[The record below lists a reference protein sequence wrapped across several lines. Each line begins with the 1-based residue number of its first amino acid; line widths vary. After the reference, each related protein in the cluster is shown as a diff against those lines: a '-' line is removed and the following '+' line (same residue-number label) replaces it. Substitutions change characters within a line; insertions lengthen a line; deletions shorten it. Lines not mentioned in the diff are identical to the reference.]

1 MPELLALMSY
11 LVLARKYR
19 PRVFADVVG
28 QETVT
33 GILRGAIEA
42 ERIGHA
48 YLLSGPRG
56 TGKTTTARIFAKA
69 LNCERGPSLD
79 PCNEC
84 DRCLAADA
92 GRDLDLIEIDAASN
106 NSVHD
111 VRELREQVGYAP
123 SEARRKV
130 YLIDEVHML
139 TKQAFNA
146 LLKTLEEPPAHVV
159 FLFAT
164 TELHKVIETIRS
176 RCQIL
181 RLEPIREETIAGR
194 LDEVFRLEGV
204 EAEAGVTAELARRA
218 RGGMRDALSLADQL
232 LSLAGDAPRLEDCRR
247 LAGSGAEEELD
258 ALIERILD
266 HDRRGVLLALESF
279 AGREGDLA
287 ASLLDHLRT
296 ALVAL
301 VCGPDT
307 PVLEGD
313 PARLALRAKL
323 AERIGPARLEVWMQE
338 LVRGRE
344 RMRTLDGSERVVLE
358 LVLLDLC
365 REELGLP
372 LGELAARLA
381 SLEAGLGPA
390 PAGTAAPAAVRSRA
404 EAPRSA
410 DQKIAPR
417 VTSAPAPS
425 APPADRSAPK
435 PETKQPARKQ
445 APPAQNP
452 PAPAPPTQVTAKS
465 PPPARQSQSAP
476 RPPVTLDALAT
487 GLRARHASLADVL
500 ARCGRLAPADVGFL
514 LGFSGLGP
522 GDRRLLEDS
531 RNRSAIERAFT
542 ALEED
547 GRLAIEIDPRP
558 KAQSKPDP
566 YTQEVADLFGGQ
578 IEEAP

>member
-1 MPELLALMSY
+1 MSY

-19 PRVFADVVG
+19 PRVFDDVVG
-28 QETVT
+28 QQTVT
-33 GILRGAIEA
+33 GTLRGAIEE

-69 LNCERGPSLD
+69 LNCERGPALD

-84 DRCLAADA
+84 DRCVAADA

-146 LLKTLEEPPAHVV
+146 LLKTLEEPPPHVV

-181 RLEPIREETIAGR
+181 RLEPIREDTIAGR

-204 EAEAGVTAELARRA
+204 QAEAGVTAELARRA

-232 LSLAGDAPRLEDCRR
+232 LSLAGETPRLEDCKR
-247 LAGSGAEEELD
+247 LAGSGAEDELD
-258 ALIERILD
+258 ALVDQLLQ
-266 HDRRGVLLALESF
+266 HDRRAVLESMQTF

-313 PARLALRAKL
+313 PARLAHRAKL

-344 RMRTLDGSERVVLE
+344 RMRLLEGSERVVLE

-365 REELGLP
+365 REELGIP

-381 SLEAGLGPA
+381 SLEAGLGAPA
-390 PAGTAAPAAVRSRA
+390 PAGGAQAPPPRETSPRRAAP
-404 EAPRSA
+404 EKKP
-410 DQKIAPR
+410 APR
-417 VTSAPAPS
+417 VTAA
-425 APPADRSAPK
+425 APPAVPPTRS
-435 PETKQPARKQ
+435 TT
-445 APPAQNP
+445 
-452 PAPAPPTQVTAKS
+452 APAPPAEETRNLKPQARPRAK
-465 PPPARQSQSAP
+465 PAAQPAGG
-476 RPPVTLDALAT
+476 PVASNESLAT
-487 GLRARHASLADVL
+487 SLRARHASLADVL
-500 ARCGRLAPADVGFL
+500 SRCGRVSRTGDGFQ
-514 LGFSGLGP
+514 LGFAGLGP

-531 RNRSAIERAFT
+531 RNRTAIQRAFA
-542 ALEED
+542 ALE
-547 GRLAIEIDPRP
+547 GGGSLTVEIDPRP
-558 KAQSKPDP
+558 REQSKPDE

-578 IEEAP
+578 IEEKP